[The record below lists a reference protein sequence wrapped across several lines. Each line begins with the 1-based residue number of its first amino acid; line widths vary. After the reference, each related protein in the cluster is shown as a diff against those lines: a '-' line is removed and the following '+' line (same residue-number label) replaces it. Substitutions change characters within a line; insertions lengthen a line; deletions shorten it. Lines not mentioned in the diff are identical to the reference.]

1 MKIVDI
7 IYWILNAFMLWSLIY
22 GFVIRSKTK
31 KLLKFLEDISKR
43 RDENFDAFVVMHTER
58 LTLLAKE
65 NEKLREENDMMK
77 ERLTNLGLHNE

>member
-7 IYWILNAFMLWSLIY
+7 VYWILNVAILWSLIY

-31 KLLKFLEDISKR
+31 KLLKLLEDVSKR
-43 RDENFDAFVVMHTER
+43 RDENFEAFVITHTER

-65 NEKLREENDMMK
+65 NDKLREENDMMK